1 MGAVDYLLLGVLG
14 LLIGDL
20 LTMVI
25 DRVPD
30 GLPVFQPG
38 PRCAHCEHPLGVGEI
53 VPVVSWVV
61 ARGRCRH
68 CSHRITPAYPMVELV
83 TAGLFMAAGW
93 RFGLTTAVI
102 PFLILFSGLV
112 ALSTVDLYRYR
123 LPDRILFPTLG
134 LSFVAIVGV
143 SLDLGVPGQIV
154 KALIGSAI
162 YFLMLFIPHVISP
175 RGMGF
180 GDVKL
185 ALLMGLF
192 LGWLYEDVIY
202 GFRLILYALLLGAV
216 IGVAGGF
223 LLAVTRRVT
232 GRNVMPDP
240 DPEPAA
246 GGPDPAR
253 TADGAVVTVT
263 PVRTVPMM
271 AHSFPFGPALAAGCV
286 IVLLY
291 APDLIG

>member
-1 MGAVDYLLLGVLG
+1 M
-14 LLIGDL
+14 
-20 LTMVI
+20 
-25 DRVPD
+25 
-30 GLPVFQPG
+30 
-38 PRCAHCEHPLGVGEI
+38 
-53 VPVVSWVV
+53 
-61 ARGRCRH
+61 
-68 CSHRITPAYPMVELV
+68 AYPMVELV

-102 PFLILFSGLV
+102 PFLILFAGLV

-134 LSFVAIVGV
+134 LSFASIVAV

-154 KALIGSAI
+154 KALIGAGI
-162 YFLMLFIPHVISP
+162 YFLMLFIPHLISP

-192 LGWLYEDVIY
+192 LGWLYSGVLI
-202 GFRLILYALLLGAV
+202 GLRLVLYALLLGAV
-216 IGVAGGF
+216 IGVAGGV
-223 LLAVTRRVT
+223 LLALTRRAT

-240 DPEPAA
+240 DPDPVHEAHEQAA
-246 GGPDPAR
+246 
-253 TADGAVVTVT
+253 ADGAVATAV

-271 AHSFPFGPALAAGCV
+271 AHSFPFGPALAAGCI
-286 IVLLY
+286 IVLLF
-291 APDLIG
+291 APDLVG